1 MEWALPRSYAG
12 AVADSTVQRLK
23 QQYEALEG
31 QNDAYGFLRG
41 LETYLQALDGERQAR
56 QVLAALRAEFR
67 DAAERPADAE
77 RAAGDAVEVQERQ
90 VRALPGFAEERLRLV
105 SEALAAAEAPLIG
118 QGEPEAEYAQRA
130 SLHGIDQLP
139 SIKLMGK
146 ALAGEMLSADEVRAL
161 EGDVAALREDA
172 GRLQDEL
179 VQRLVRRRV
188 ERRRPSTFINRFFHR
203 T

>member
-1 MEWALPRSYAG
+1 
-12 AVADSTVQRLK
+12 VVQRLK
-23 QQYEALEG
+23 QEYEALAAQTDG
-31 QNDAYGFLRG
+31 AGFLRG
-41 LETYLQALDGERQAR
+41 LETYLQALDEERQAR
-56 QVLAALRAEFR
+56 HVVAALRAEFR
-67 DAAERPADAE
+67 EAAERLAHAK
-77 RAAGDAVEVQERQ
+77 RGAGDAAEVQERQ

-105 SEALAAAEAPLIG
+105 SEALAAAEPTLVG
-118 QGEPEAEYAQRA
+118 HGEPEAEYAQRA

-139 SIKLMGK
+139 SIKLMRK

-179 VQRLVRRRV
+179 VQRLARRRV
-188 ERRRPSTFINRFFHR
+188 ERRRASTFINRFFHR